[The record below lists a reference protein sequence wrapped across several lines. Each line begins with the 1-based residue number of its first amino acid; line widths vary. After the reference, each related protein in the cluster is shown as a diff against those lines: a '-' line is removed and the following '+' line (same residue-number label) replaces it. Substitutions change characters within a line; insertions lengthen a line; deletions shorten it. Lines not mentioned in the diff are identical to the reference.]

1 MPECTQSAYQVLVE
15 LLSGALLH
23 HYPTP
28 HGHPRMLGLSLSETL
43 ERHSAQYR
51 QSRVNAGTGVFTEM
65 LRKFLGICLA
75 SAAAV
80 ALAVHAGMT
89 GAAPADGA
97 PLKIGIIGAGH
108 IGGTLAKLWV
118 AAGHDVLI
126 SSRHPEEL
134 RPLAQSLGPKARVGT
149 PREAALFGDVLLVSV
164 PYGALPQIGQDLKA
178 ELAGKI
184 VLDTG
189 NPYPQR
195 DGDMAIEARR
205 IGTGVASPRYLPGVR
220 LVRAFNA
227 INSGDLA
234 SKAHRPGE
242 PIAIPLAGD
251 DPEALAVAQR
261 LVRDAGFEP
270 VVVGSLSR
278 AREFDVGTPVY
289 TRLMTAPQLRQA
301 LGLK

>member
-1 MPECTQSAYQVLVE
+1 MKPREF
-15 LLSGALLH
+15 LL
-23 HYPTP
+23 
-28 HGHPRMLGLSLSETL
+28 RGL
-43 ERHSAQYR
+43 
-51 QSRVNAGTGVFTEM
+51 
-65 LRKFLGICLA
+65 
-75 SAAAV
+75 AAV
-80 ALAVHAGMT
+80 AAMALAIHAGT
-89 GAAPADGA
+89 AAAAPAGGA

-108 IGGTLAKLWV
+108 IGGTLARLWV
-118 AAGHDVLI
+118 AAGHEVLI

-134 RPLAQSLGPKARVGT
+134 RPLAQSLGPRARVGT
-149 PREAALFGDVLLVSV
+149 PREAALFGEVVLVSV
-164 PYGALPQIGQDLKA
+164 PYGALPQVGRDLKA
-178 ELAGKI
+178 QLAGKI

-195 DGDMAIEARR
+195 DGDMALEARR
-205 IGTGVASPRYLPGVR
+205 VGTGVASQRYLPGVR

-227 INSGDLA
+227 INSDDLA
-234 SKAHRPGE
+234 SEAHRPGQ

-251 DPEALAVAQR
+251 DREALAVAQQ

-270 VVVGSLSR
+270 VVVGPLSR

>member
-1 MPECTQSAYQVLVE
+1 MSLREIWS
-15 LLSGALLH
+15 
-23 HYPTP
+23 
-28 HGHPRMLGLSLSETL
+28 RGLAT
-43 ERHSAQYR
+43 
-51 QSRVNAGTGVFTEM
+51 
-65 LRKFLGICLA
+65 
-75 SAAAV
+75 V
-80 ALAVHAGMT
+80 ALALAAHT
-89 GAAPADGA
+89 GIVAAAPSDAA
-97 PLKIGIIGAGH
+97 PLKIGIIGTGH

-118 AAGHDVLI
+118 AAGHEVLI

-134 RPLAQSLGPKARVGT
+134 RALAQSLGPKARVGT
-149 PREAALFGDVLLVSV
+149 PREAALFGDVVLESV
-164 PYGALPQIGQDLKA
+164 PYGALPQVGQDLKA

-184 VLDTG
+184 VLDTA

-205 IGTGVASPRYLPGVR
+205 VGTGVSSPRYLPGVR

-227 INSGDLA
+227 INSDDLA
-234 SKAHRPGE
+234 SKAHRSGE

-261 LVRDAGFEP
+261 LVKEAGFEP
-270 VVVGSLSR
+270 VVVGALSR